1 MARNPDVL
9 HRHMPPMN
17 NGDIPAEETPD
28 DVIRILGDCTPATHA
43 CRSASHSLRVASRRA
58 LTLRASTPR
67 HMDGRSRLAG
77 GSPYTQ
83 KMLAVLRF
91 YRTPHRYVTGAA
103 RQGLMR
109 SGITAP
115 RPQLAPTFYFQDEPM
130 VDSTPIIARLEAA
143 GVGGRSLVPPDEAMA
158 FLSRLIEDFGDEWWY
173 SAHSLLTRHSTHRH
187 S

>member
-1 MARNPDVL
+1 
-9 HRHMPPMN
+9 
-17 NGDIPAEETPD
+17 
-28 DVIRILGDCTPATHA
+28 
-43 CRSASHSLRVASRRA
+43 
-58 LTLRASTPR
+58 
-67 HMDGRSRLAG
+67 
-77 GSPYTQ
+77 
-83 KMLAVLRF
+83 MLAVLRF

-143 GVGGRSLVPPDEAMA
+143 GLGGRSLVPPDEAMA

-173 SAHSLLTRHSTHRH
+173 SAAHHSMHGHEPCEYLPDLAGVVLRAGAAAAAAARR
-187 S
+187 